1 LAEQGK
7 LAEAIREFEAV
18 EAADELDPAAYRTLS
33 NWYLAENKREPHERA
48 GLAVYKTTPEHYLYR
63 MIQSKLHPWQQRD
76 GHLPTELDKEVMRM
90 FAVLFDKSSR
100 PENYLYQLQSFYQA
114 SRDFR
119 LLAVLPESVI
129 GHSAARVYPFVQGMQ
144 PVLNEVRDE
153 ATADEIVKRIA
164 EIRPRAKTDVDK
176 RALDML
182 EALVERRASEVV
194 NQPGPHKDK
203 ALAALVRVS
212 KGEWG
217 PGEPRLMAD
226 FLASLESMSQPAL
239 ADEQLRQLKELHAK
253 ATPGSIDRLH
263 IAHRYAWALRN
274 HKRAPQAIDLLQT
287 ALDEY
292 QAANDGVLPVVAN
305 GALDSF
311 IYFLEQAGHFA
322 RGEKVLL
329 AQLER
334 PVHAQQKRRLIQN
347 LDRLYYHALQNEG
360 EVSLGKE
367 HKLYLALIAKMQKD
381 ITADTDQNHRY
392 ELMYALR
399 QVYVTANGLKIPG
412 VADDLRKYAFEIA
425 PPIIKEQ
432 TINHESVVSGLAQT
446 LRDVAGPRDAVVFL
460 LNEIEVEPKWLRY
473 MNQDG
478 WSRHGSSLAQWRAEA
493 KDLGKDEA
501 RLLKLVLAELRRDL
515 ETREY
520 RNRSIY
526 QKHATYFWKEKAD
539 DFAKTAEAVLAERN
553 KSGAS
558 VQYIADYL
566 YHGLDLHKRAIEILF
581 VAHKEKLLDETGQAK
596 LVGFLHEQKRFAESI
611 PLLAPLVE
619 RRQDHLEYRVLLM
632 HAYFRT
638 EQRGELLGLLAK
650 TDAYFHEKDRWSE
663 YAMNGLAFSTLK
675 NELFE
680 KSVAYF
686 KELIPLHERTQP
698 NRGVGNGTLSKYYG
712 GLADAYVGLKKTP
725 EAVDAASAAIV
736 AWGRSTSDRARA
748 LETLTRV
755 LVKAP
760 DLDAFV
766 AHVDKQAQETKQ
778 DSAIIRKAIGQAY
791 AQKKDHDKAI
801 KQLELAATLQPNDAE
816 IYELLI
822 KSHDKLDDKEGA
834 IRQLFQAVQLSRRDL
849 ELYRKLGDRLKEAK
863 QSKDAERAYTSI
875 VEMQPLES
883 ESHAMLAEIR
893 EKENRWPEAIAHWEQ
908 VARIRALEPTGLLK
922 LAAAQIHEKQWD
934 QARATL
940 RKLDTQSWP
949 SRFSDV
955 HRQVEKLRESI
966 NDKSPK
972 R

>member
-1 LAEQGK
+1 
-7 LAEAIREFEAV
+7 
-18 EAADELDPAAYRTLS
+18 
-33 NWYLAENKREPHERA
+33 
-48 GLAVYKTTPEHYLYR
+48 
-63 MIQSKLHPWQQRD
+63 
-76 GHLPTELDKEVMRM
+76 
-90 FAVLFDKSSR
+90 
-100 PENYLYQLQSFYQA
+100 
-114 SRDFR
+114 
-119 LLAVLPESVI
+119 
-129 GHSAARVYPFVQGMQ
+129 
-144 PVLNEVRDE
+144 
-153 ATADEIVKRIA
+153 
-164 EIRPRAKTDVDK
+164 
-176 RALDML
+176 
-182 EALVERRASEVV
+182 
-194 NQPGPHKDK
+194 
-203 ALAALVRVS
+203 
-212 KGEWG
+212 
-217 PGEPRLMAD
+217 
-226 FLASLESMSQPAL
+226 
-239 ADEQLRQLKELHAK
+239 
-253 ATPGSIDRLH
+253 
-263 IAHRYAWALRN
+263 
-274 HKRAPQAIDLLQT
+274 
-287 ALDEY
+287 
-292 QAANDGVLPVVAN
+292 
-305 GALDSF
+305 
-311 IYFLEQAGHFA
+311 
-322 RGEKVLL
+322 
-329 AQLER
+329 
-334 PVHAQQKRRLIQN
+334 
-347 LDRLYYHALQNEG
+347 
-360 EVSLGKE
+360 
-367 HKLYLALIAKMQKD
+367 
-381 ITADTDQNHRY
+381 
-392 ELMYALR
+392 
-399 QVYVTANGLKIPG
+399 
-412 VADDLRKYAFEIA
+412 
-425 PPIIKEQ
+425 
-432 TINHESVVSGLAQT
+432 
-446 LRDVAGPRDAVVFL
+446 
-460 LNEIEVEPKWLRY
+460 
-473 MNQDG
+473 
-478 WSRHGSSLAQWRAEA
+478 
-493 KDLGKDEA
+493 
-501 RLLKLVLAELRRDL
+501 
-515 ETREY
+515 
-520 RNRSIY
+520 
-526 QKHATYFWKEKAD
+526 
-539 DFAKTAEAVLAERN
+539 
-553 KSGAS
+553 
-558 VQYIADYL
+558 
-566 YHGLDLHKRAIEILF
+566 
-581 VAHKEKLLDETGQAK
+581 
-596 LVGFLHEQKRFAESI
+596 
-611 PLLAPLVE
+611 
-619 RRQDHLEYRVLLM
+619 M